1 MKGAIMSTFNKAFK
15 GELVAQDA
23 NDVPAEVLS
32 ERVKKSRRDETML
45 EKKSKAKLKTPKG

>member
-1 MKGAIMSTFNKAFK
+1 MSTFNKAFK